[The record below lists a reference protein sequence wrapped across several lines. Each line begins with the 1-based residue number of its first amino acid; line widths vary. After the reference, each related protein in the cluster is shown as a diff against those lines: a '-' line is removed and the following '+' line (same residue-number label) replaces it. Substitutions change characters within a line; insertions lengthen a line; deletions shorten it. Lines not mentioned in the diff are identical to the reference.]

1 MTLSVRKQRQEYC
14 IIFEPAD
21 LMRIRFSLYPSTW
34 RKSSL
39 TFTSYTYYSLKKYH
53 DLLDHMCFHAPIKS
67 GHLNSDPTMTQ
78 FFAFRLS
85 HLQQPILQKKR
96 PPTTPL
102 LYLEVSKFNG
112 GTDGLRAQKILRKK
126 LQPRLFG
133 YELRH
138 PELMEL

>member
-14 IIFEPAD
+14 IIFKPAD
-21 LMRIRFSLYPSTW
+21 LMRIRFSPYPSTW

-39 TFTSYTYYSLKKYH
+39 PLTSYTYYSLKKYH

-67 GHLNSDPTMTQ
+67 RHLNSNPTMTQ
-78 FFAFRLS
+78 FFCIQALPPPTANFT
-85 HLQQPILQKKR
+85 KKG

-112 GTDGLRAQKILRKK
+112 DTDGLRAQKILRKNSN
-126 LQPRLFG
+126 
-133 YELRH
+133 H
-138 PELMEL
+138 ASSVS